1 MNKCKDKR
9 GTHSLCRQYQL
20 LVFGPG
26 AMDGGVD
33 DMPSFWMEQSEELLY
48 VPMKMKRKS
57 RTKKMEFVG
66 WGSKPLIEFL
76 ESIGKDSSKPRSQY
90 EVTSIINEYVNT
102 NNLLHPQKKKRVQC
116 DERLHYLF
124 GKKSLVRI
132 KIYDLLEAH
141 FADNQDESDDEF
153 FYSSEENDE
162 NMMTVREQQKASVS
176 DTKNLHPR
184 KKVIETPKSCFAA
197 TILANI
203 KLVYLKRSLVQDLLK
218 DPETFEGKLVG
229 SFVRVKCDPNDLF
242 QKNSHQL
249 LQVTG
254 VRKASGAD
262 NSCTTILL
270 QVSDMMKEIC
280 ISMLSDDNFSEEECE
295 DLHQR
300 VKSGSLKR
308 PTVVEFQQK
317 AQILHEDITKHWL
330 VRELNL
336 LQNLIDRANEK
347 GWRKEL
353 DEYLK
358 KKQLLQ
364 TPSEQSRLLLEI
376 PNVIADE
383 VEEEARLQEGTN
395 ASPKSIFWEAIE
407 ISSHDLETNQILSN
421 QNSDSADAAAS
432 ESADVATAST
442 VTLCDSPQAR
452 EENRYFG
459 SGGVS
464 NRKQEDDLPAQFFE
478 QQKIHH
484 RKLEESKKAG
494 RMVDKQIVA
503 TQVIEVLDDDS
514 EEDEDHPGCGDLSLN
529 DQHPGRM
536 IWHYKD
542 PRGIV
547 QGPFSVE
554 SLKCWRDA
562 NYFPPEFK
570 VWKIGQRQDEAVL
583 LTDVLL
589 RMFSNSVE

>member
-1 MNKCKDKR
+1 
-9 GTHSLCRQYQL
+9 
-20 LVFGPG
+20 
-26 AMDGGVD
+26 MDGVE
-33 DMPSFWMEQSEELLY
+33 DMTSFWMEESEELLY

-76 ESIGKDSSKPRSQY
+76 QSIGKDSSKPRSQY
-90 EVTSIINEYVNT
+90 EVTSIINDYINT
-102 NNLLHPQKKKRVQC
+102 NNLIHPQKKKRVLC
-116 DERLHYLF
+116 DERLCYLF
-124 GKKSLVRI
+124 GKKSVVRI

-141 FADNQDESDDEF
+141 FAENQDESDDEF
-153 FYSSEENDE
+153 FNSSEENDE
-162 NMMTVREQQKASVS
+162 NMMMVREQQKAAVS
-176 DTKNLHPR
+176 DRKNLHQR
-184 KKVIETPKSCFAA
+184 KKVMEIPKSCFAA
-197 TILANI
+197 IISANI

-254 VRKASGAD
+254 VSKASGTD
-262 NSCTTILL
+262 ISCTNILL
-270 QVSDMMKEIC
+270 EVSNMMKDIC

-295 DLHQR
+295 DLRQR

-308 PTVVEFQQK
+308 PTAVEFQQK
-317 AQILHEDITKHWL
+317 AQMLHEDITKHWL

-364 TPSEQSRLLLEI
+364 TPCEQSRLLLEI
-376 PNVIADE
+376 PDVIADE
-383 VEEEARLQEGTN
+383 IEEEARPQEGNN

-407 ISSHDLETNQILSN
+407 ISGHDLVSNQTLLT
-421 QNSDSADAAAS
+421 QNSDSADAAG
-432 ESADVATAST
+432 SADMATSST
-442 VTLCDSPQAR
+442 VTLCDSPLAR
-452 EENRYFG
+452 EENRYFS
-459 SGGVS
+459 SGDVS
-464 NRKQEDDLPAQFFE
+464 DRKQDDPPAQFVE
-478 QQKIHH
+478 QQ
-484 RKLEESKKAG
+484 ESKKAC

-503 TQVIEVLDDDS
+503 NQVIEVLDDDS
-514 EEDEDHPGCGDLSLN
+514 EEDEGHPGYGDLSLN
-529 DQHPGRM
+529 EHNPGSL
-536 IWHYKD
+536 IWHYMD
-542 PRGIV
+542 PRGNV
-547 QGPFSVE
+547 QGPFSLE
-554 SLKCWRDA
+554 SLKCWGDA
-562 NYFPPEFK
+562 NYFPPDFK
-570 VWKIGQRQDEAVL
+570 VWKIGQMPDEAVL

-589 RMFSNSVE
+589 QMFSNSLEYLSDPVHFRIQ